1 MVRSGAEGRG
11 RAGTRRG
18 AEGHGAE
25 RRGAE
30 RRGRAEPYGPD
41 DEPDLV
47 GQYLTQIGRT
57 ELLTAAEEV
66 ELSKRI
72 EAGVYA
78 RHLLDAAGDDEI
90 VGAAGDRAELE
101 AVAADGERAKDHMIR
116 ANLRLVVST
125 ARKFPNRGMSFLDL
139 IQEGNLGLIHAV
151 EKFDYARG
159 YKFSTYAMWW
169 IRQAIGRGLAEKART
184 VRLPAHVVEDLS
196 RLTRI
201 ERALEH
207 AGTEPT
213 DERVAAEAGESV
225 EKIVSLRRVARDVV
239 SLDTVI
245 GRDDDTRVGDLI
257 ADPAAAGPDLVEFQQ
272 LAAEVRAMVDRLPP
286 REAVILTLRYGLND
300 GRPHTLQD
308 IADRIGLTRER
319 VRQLEQQALAQL
331 RDPRHGEALLTWVS

>member
-1 MVRSGAEGRG
+1 MVRSGTEGRS
-11 RAGTRRG
+11 RA
-18 AEGHGAE
+18 ES
-25 RRGAE
+25 
-30 RRGRAEPYGPD
+30 RGRSEPYGPD

-78 RHLLDAAGDDEI
+78 RHLLDTESGDEI
-90 VGAAGDRAELE
+90 VGAAADRADRAELE

-196 RLTRI
+196 KLTRI

-213 DERVAAEAGESV
+213 DERVAAEAGETV

-308 IADRIGLTRER
+308 IADHIGLTRER